1 MVNVI
6 ITMAGLGK
14 RFRDAGYKV
23 PKYCIDAHGKTLFDW
38 SLLSLRNFIQEG
50 ASFFF
55 IVRAEDQAV
64 AFIRQHAAQLGIRDV
79 RILELDHLTDGQ
91 ATSAMLAAPLIE
103 DSKSPILVYNI
114 DTFVH
119 PDSLPADA
127 ARGDGWV
134 PCFPG
139 KGEGWSFAAATPDKK
154 ITEIREKVRISPH
167 ATIGLYWF
175 SSLDLYRKVYADY
188 YSDTTRI
195 EKGEKYIAPMYNHII
210 QSNGPVYLHEVPFD
224 AVIPLG
230 TPAEV
235 DLFLQREP
243 PVI

>member
-1 MVNVI
+1 MVNAI

-14 RFRDAGYKV
+14 RFRDAGYNI
-23 PKYCIDAHGKTLFDW
+23 PKYCIDAHGKTLFEW
-38 SLLSLRNFIQEG
+38 SMLSLRNFIQQG

-64 AFIRQHAAQLGIRDV
+64 PFIRRHAAQLGIRNV
-79 RILELDHLTDGQ
+79 QILEIDHVTDGQ
-91 ATSAMLAAPLIE
+91 ATSAMLAGPLIA
-103 DSKSPILVYNI
+103 DSGYPILIYNI

-119 PDSLPADA
+119 PDSLPAHA
-127 ARGDGWV
+127 TRGDGWV

-139 KGEGWSFAAATPDKK
+139 KGEGWSFAAATPDKR

-188 YSDTTRI
+188 YSDTTRV
-195 EKGEKYIAPMYNHII
+195 EKGEKYIAPMYNQII
-210 QSNGPVYLHEVPFD
+210 RTDGLVYLHELPFD
-224 AVIPLG
+224 SVIPLG
-230 TPAEV
+230 TPEEV
-235 DLFLQREP
+235 AVFLRQDP
-243 PVI
+243 PAL